1 VKSSIFTTQ
10 NLKPSDQLESW
21 QEWFFPAFDITP
33 LEPGYPFEAQNSLW
47 KLGDLIVSRVSA
59 PSAHVKRTRANLKKA
74 AGDHWVLTYC
84 RQGDTTVRTPK
95 GEFTAPGG
103 VPFIWLFGDEFE
115 SKRTRVDRIQVL
127 LPRER
132 FNNLAHVLDAARGSA
147 FQTPLGALLGDY
159 ILALERQ
166 LPSLTEDDASTLA
179 TTSCQMLVACI
190 APSADRLRLAEQGIS
205 IGLFERA
212 KQIIEGQLQSW
223 KLQPATLCRQL
234 GVSRSQLYRLFERK
248 GGVTHYIQRQRLI
261 RIFDALCDPDD
272 RRPISAVASNFCFED
287 SSSFGRAFRREFGC
301 SARDVRVSATAGLPL
316 PMRERTL
323 SEGDSSS
330 FAHFCKL

>member
-1 VKSSIFTTQ
+1 MKSSTFTTQ
-10 NLKPSDQLESW
+10 NLKPSDQLQSW

-33 LEPGYPFEAQNSLW
+33 LDLDDPFEAQNSLW
-47 KLGDLIVSRVSA
+47 KLGDLIVSRVLA
-59 PSAHVKRTRANLKKA
+59 PSVHVKRTKANVKKA

-95 GEFTAPGG
+95 GEFTAPRG
-103 VPFIWLFGDEFE
+103 VPFFWLFGDEFE

-132 FNNLAHVLDAARGSA
+132 FNNLAPVFDAARGSA
-147 FQTPLGALLGDY
+147 FETPLGTLLGDY

-166 LPSLTEDDASTLA
+166 LPSLTEDDASRLA
-179 TTSCQMLVACI
+179 ATSCQMIIACI
-190 APSADRLRLAEQGIS
+190 APSVDRLRLAEPGIS
-205 IGLFERA
+205 ISLFERA
-212 KQIIEGQLQSW
+212 KQVIDGQLHSS

-261 RIFDALCDPDD
+261 RIFDTLCNPED
-272 RRPISAVASNFCFED
+272 RRPISAVAADFCFED
-287 SSSFGRAFRREFGC
+287 PSSFGRAFRREFGC
-301 SARDVRVSATAGLPL
+301 SAGDVRVSAAAGLPL
-316 PMRERTL
+316 QVRERIL
-323 SEGDSSS
+323 SEGNASS
-330 FAHFCKL
+330 FAHFCRL